1 MNIYLET
8 AKKLQRL
15 GLNETKMSQ
24 EQFVRYASVLKK
36 YRTDIIAGANE
47 ILRHFWFGGFYV
59 KKDGQAVDALCREV
73 WKIIDDESAKR
84 EMKRL
89 KDILFQTYSLE
100 KFLDAACR
108 VHCRIQYEAYAPY
121 WISTCEKKPLPDGIP
136 WAGIPSS
143 GAVWYN
149 QMIDMY
155 WQSEYEVWVSE
166 SEMSWRTSLPPTKEL
181 CEAEYAK
188 ERKVMGSA

>member
-1 MNIYLET
+1 MNIYEKT
-8 AKKLQRL
+8 AGKLDKLR
-15 GLNETKMSQ
+15 LNETQMSQ

-36 YRTDIIAGANE
+36 YRREIIAGANE

-59 KKDGQAVDALCREV
+59 KKDGQAADALCREV
-73 WKIIDDESAKR
+73 QKIIDDESAKG

-121 WISTCEKKPLPDGIP
+121 WISTCEKKPLTDGIL

-149 QMIDMY
+149 RMIDMY
-155 WQSEYEVWVSE
+155 WQSEYRVWVSE
-166 SEMSWRTSLPPTKEL
+166 SKTAWRGCLPPTKEL
-181 CEAEYAK
+181 CESEYAK

>member
-59 KKDGQAVDALCREV
+59 KKDGQAADTLCREV
-73 WKIIDDESAKR
+73 QKIIDDESAKG

-181 CEAEYAK
+181 CEAEYDK
-188 ERKVMGSA
+188 ERKAMGSA

>member
-59 KKDGQAVDALCREV
+59 KKDGHAADALCREV
-73 WKIIDDESAKR
+73 QKIIDDESAKV

>member
-1 MNIYLET
+1 M
-8 AKKLQRL
+8 
-15 GLNETKMSQ
+15 
-24 EQFVRYASVLKK
+24 
-36 YRTDIIAGANE
+36 
-47 ILRHFWFGGFYV
+47 
-59 KKDGQAVDALCREV
+59 KKDGHAADALCREV
-73 WKIIDDESAKR
+73 QKIIDDESAKG

-121 WISTCEKKPLPDGIP
+121 WINTCEKKPLPDGIP

-143 GAVWYN
+143 GTVWHN

-181 CEAEYAK
+181 CEAEYAQ

>member
-8 AKKLQRL
+8 AKKLHIL

-24 EQFVRYASVLKK
+24 DQFVRYASVLKK
-36 YRTDIIAGANE
+36 YRREIIAGANE
-47 ILRHFWFGGFYV
+47 ILRHFLFGGLYV
-59 KKDGQAVDALCREV
+59 KKDGQVADALCREFQ
-73 WKIIDDESAKR
+73 KIIDDESAKG

-108 VHCRIQYEAYAPY
+108 VHCRIWYEAYAPY
-121 WISTCEKKPLPDGIP
+121 WTGTCEKKPLPEGIP
-136 WAGIPSS
+136 WAWLEAS
-143 GAVWYN
+143 GAAWYN
-149 QMIDMY
+149 GMIDMY
-155 WQSEYEVWVSE
+155 WHDRYGLWVAE
-166 SEMSWRTSLPPTKEL
+166 KETAWRAGLPPTKEL

-188 ERKVMGSA
+188 ERKVMSSA

>member
-24 EQFVRYASVLKK
+24 EQFVRYASTLKK

-47 ILRHFWFGGFYV
+47 ILIHFWLGGLYV
-59 KKDGQAVDALCREV
+59 KKGERAADALCREV
-73 WKIIDDESAKR
+73 QKVIDDESAKG

-108 VHCRIQYEAYAPY
+108 VHDRVLYEAYAPY

-136 WAGIPSS
+136 WAGVPSS

-155 WQSEYEVWVSE
+155 WHDEFCIWVSASE
-166 SEMSWRTSLPPTKEL
+166 SAWCTCLPPLNK
-181 CEAEYAK
+181 
-188 ERKVMGSA
+188 

>member
-59 KKDGQAVDALCREV
+59 KKDGQAADALCREV
-73 WKIIDDESAKR
+73 QKIIDDESAKG

-100 KFLDAACR
+100 KFLDAVCR

>member
-1 MNIYLET
+1 MNIYSET
-8 AKKLQRL
+8 AEKLDKLRR
-15 GLNETKMSQ
+15 NETRMSK

-47 ILRHFWFGGFYV
+47 ILRYFWFGGFYV

-73 WKIIDDESAKR
+73 QKIIDDESAKG

-108 VHCRIQYEAYAPY
+108 VHCRILYEAYAPY

-136 WAGIPSS
+136 WAGLDAS
-143 GAVWYN
+143 GTAWYN
-149 QMIDMY
+149 SMIDMY
-155 WQSEYEVWVSE
+155 WHDRYGLWVAE
-166 SEMSWRTSLPPTKEL
+166 KETAWRVVLPPTKEL
-181 CEAEYAK
+181 CEAEHEK
-188 ERKVMGSA
+188 ERKVVGSA

>member
-8 AKKLQRL
+8 AKKLQML
-15 GLNETKMSQ
+15 ELNETQMSK

-36 YRTDIIAGANE
+36 YRTCIIAGANE
-47 ILRHFWFGGFYV
+47 ILRHFWFGGLYV
-59 KKDGQAVDALCREV
+59 KKGGRADALCREIQQ
-73 WKIIDDESAKR
+73 IIDDEAAKG

-108 VHCRIQYEAYAPY
+108 VHCRILYEAYAPY
-121 WISTCEKKPLPDGIP
+121 WISTCEKKSLPDGIP
-136 WAGIPSS
+136 WARLDAS
-143 GAVWYN
+143 GTAWYN
-149 QMIDMY
+149 SMIDMY
-155 WQSEYEVWVSE
+155 WHDRYKLWVAE
-166 SEMSWRTSLPPTKEL
+166 KETAWRTSLPPTKEL
-181 CEAEYAK
+181 CEAEREN